1 MRDDKYQTENKE
13 KLWPEHVRVVEKN
26 YSIDDAVMDR
36 MCVELIED
44 EIDRELERELD
55 EDLKSW
61 LSHSDGGA
69 EEMEKLSQ
77 LRQILKKSDDVP
89 MPESGAYY
97 DGLESRIMA
106 SLNECIEA
114 GDVTEHGPN
123 QNKSNQES
131 FRFSSEK
138 TKGTRAEA
146 LVTPER
152 RRSVTMRAGQFAILA
167 GLALLSTGKWL
178 AAPTSGAQQTKD
190 SKSTTVA
197 GSAASELRA
206 TREAAPKVL
215 TSTVISFESDADLA
229 LEIAARRLVAYHKGE

>member
-1 MRDDKYQTENKE
+1 MNDDKYQDKE
-13 KLWPEHVRVVEKN
+13 KLWPEYVRVVEKN

-106 SLNECIEA
+106 SLDECIEV
-114 GDVTEHGPN
+114 GDIKEHGSVAIKDARVPA
-123 QNKSNQES
+123 EVMAA
-131 FRFSSEK
+131 SS
-138 TKGTRAEA
+138 
-146 LVTPER
+146 R
-152 RRSVTMRAGQFAILA
+152 RRSASVRVGQFAILA

-178 AAPTSGAQQTKD
+178 AAPT
-190 SKSTTVA
+190 A
-197 GSAASELRA
+197 GNERTGDKKQSSASSSSAANELRA

-215 TSTVISFESDADLA
+215 TGTVMSFESDADLA

>member
-1 MRDDKYQTENKE
+1 MSDDKYQTNNQE
-13 KLWPEHVRVVEKN
+13 KLWPESLRVVEKN

-97 DGLESRIMA
+97 DALESRIMA
-106 SLNECIEA
+106 SLDECIES
-114 GDVTEHGPN
+114 GDIKEHG
-123 QNKSNQES
+123 SV
-131 FRFSSEK
+131 
-138 TKGTRAEA
+138 TKKEHQISAEA
-146 LVTPER
+146 MVATGR
-152 RRSVTMRAGQFAILA
+152 RRSASVRVGQIAILA

-178 AAPTSGAQQTKD
+178 TAPTAVSERASNKKQ
-190 SKSTTVA
+190 SSVSS
-197 GSAASELRA
+197 SAAGELRA

-215 TSTVISFESDADLA
+215 TGTVMSFESDADLA